1 MTESSKPR
9 VFLVEDHPLT
19 LFGLQRYLEDR
30 FEVVGSA
37 TEAPAAIEMILERRP
52 DLVLLD
58 VHFPGGGGPAVI
70 EAVKKDDEVKF
81 LAFTVSTSAEDVVRL
96 FKAGV
101 DGYVVKT
108 TDGVALEEQIKLA
121 LGGRP
126 VSRYVAGHLL
136 SIDEV
141 ASTQSEIERLTPKSG
156 RCHFDRAGLPLPGG
170 GRGVGDEPEDP
181 GDPHETRLREAG
193 RRQSTRDDPDRFRDR
208 VSPTRRLRLNRIGV
222 DPDRPE
228 RSRQTLS

>member
-1 MTESSKPR
+1 MSESRKPR

-19 LFGLQRYLEDR
+19 LFGLQRYLEDKY
-30 FEVVGSA
+30 EVVGSA
-37 TEAPAAIEMILERRP
+37 TEAAPAVDMILDRCP

-58 VHFPGGGGPAVI
+58 VHFPGGGGAAVI
-70 EAVKKDDEVKF
+70 EAVKRQDESVKF

-108 TDGVALEEQIKLA
+108 TDGVSLEEQIDLA
-121 LGGRP
+121 LDGGRP

-141 ASTQSEIERLTPKSG
+141 ASTQSEIESLTPKE
-156 RCHFDRAGLPLPGG
+156 REVVTLIA
-170 GRGVGDEPEDP
+170 RGF
-181 GDPHETRLREAG
+181 RYREAAEELG
-193 RRQSTRDDPDRFRDR
+193 ISQKTLETHMRHVFEK
-208 VSPTRRLRLNRIGV
+208 LGV
-222 DPDRPE
+222 A
-228 RSRQTLS
+228 SR

>member
-1 MTESSKPR
+1 MNEQLRGR

-37 TEAPAAIEMILERRP
+37 SEASAAIELILERRP

-58 VHFPGGGGPAVI
+58 VHFPGGGGAAVI
-70 EAVKKDDEVKF
+70 EAVKKTNQEIKF

-108 TDGVALEEQIKLA
+108 TDGVALEEQIQLA
-121 LGGRP
+121 LDGGRP

-136 SIDEV
+136 TIDEV
-141 ASTQSEIERLTPKSG
+141 ASTQSEIESLTPKE
-156 RCHFDRAGLPLPGG
+156 REVVTLIA
-170 GRGVGDEPEDP
+170 RGYRYREAADELGISQKTLETHMRHVFEKLGVASRNEMTRVAFETGFVRP
-181 GDPHETRLREAG
+181 GDF
-193 RRQSTRDDPDRFRDR
+193 D
-208 VSPTRRLRLNRIGV
+208 
-222 DPDRPE
+222 
-228 RSRQTLS
+228 